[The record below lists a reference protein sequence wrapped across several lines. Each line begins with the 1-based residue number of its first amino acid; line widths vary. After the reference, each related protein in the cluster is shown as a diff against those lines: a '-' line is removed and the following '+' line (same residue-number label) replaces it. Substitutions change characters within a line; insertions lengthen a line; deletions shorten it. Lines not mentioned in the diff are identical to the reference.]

1 MSRPPTLDLAPYAR
15 LVARTSALRQ
25 QGRVVQVVGLSIE
38 VEGLRLPLGEICH
51 LYPERAPVGAARIS
65 AEVVGFREDRLILM
79 PFADTHGVRPGTT
92 VFPSGRAFSVPV
104 GRELLGRVI
113 DGLARPIDGR
123 GPLETTQRVPI
134 GDAPPN
140 PMDRQPI
147 RVPLETGV
155 RAIDGLLTCGR
166 GQRMGIFA
174 GSGVGKSTLLGMIA
188 RSCAADVNVIALIG
202 ERGREVQE
210 FIDHDLGPE
219 GLARSVVVVSTSDQP
234 ALQRLKGAWLAT
246 AIAEWFR
253 ALGADV
259 TLMMDSVTRF
269 AMAQREIGLTVG
281 EPPVARGYPPSV
293 FALLP
298 RVLERAGTGERGSIT
313 GFYTVLAEGDDLLD
327 PVADTVR
334 SILDGHVILTR
345 ALAQENHYPAIDVLQ
360 SVSRLFPLLAS
371 AEHQSLAGIVRDALA
386 AYQQARDLINI
397 GAYVSGSNPQI
408 DRAIR
413 LQPAIVAF
421 LRQTPDAHTTLEESI
436 QRLAAIVA
444 EDLARAA

>member
-1 MSRPPTLDLAPYAR
+1 MSRPATLDLTAHQR
-15 LVARTSALRQ
+15 LVAQTSALRY

-51 LYPERAPVGAARIS
+51 LYPERAAAGASRIS

-79 PFADTHGVRPGTT
+79 PFAETNGVRPGTA
-92 VFPSGRAFSVPV
+92 VFPSGRVFSVPV
-104 GRELLGRVI
+104 GRELLGRVV
-113 DGLARPIDGR
+113 DGLARPIDGL
-123 GPLETTQRVPI
+123 GPLETRAIAHI
-134 GDAPPN
+134 GDSPPN

-147 RVPLETGV
+147 RRPLETGV
-155 RAIDGLLTCGR
+155 RVLDTLLTCGR

-188 RSCAADVNVIALIG
+188 RGCAADVNVIALIG

-219 GLARSVVVVSTSDQP
+219 GLARSVVIVSTSDQP

-253 ALGADV
+253 ARGADV

-298 RVLERAGTGERGSIT
+298 RLLERAGTGERGSIT
-313 GFYTVLAEGDDLLD
+313 GFYTVLVEGDDMLD
-327 PVADTVR
+327 PIADTVR
-334 SILDGHVILTR
+334 SILDGHVVLSRT
-345 ALAQENHYPAIDVLQ
+345 LAQENHYPAVDVLQ

-371 AEHQSLAGIVRDALA
+371 SDHQAVAGVVRDALA

-413 LQPAIVAF
+413 LQPAITEF
-421 LRQTPDAHTTLEESI
+421 LCQVPSNQNTLDE
-436 QRLAAIVA
+436 A
-444 EDLARAA
+444 LARLTSIVDEENQRGT